1 MSVTGRHDESGAFPR
16 PPSAFRGWIEPGGEH
31 PPEPGRYH
39 LYVSLACPWA
49 HRTVIARRLKGL
61 EEVIS
66 LSLVDPIRDEDGWAF
81 TGGEFTDPVN
91 GFRLL
96 AQAYHA
102 TDPAYTGRISVPVLW
117 DRKLGVIVNNESA
130 DILRMLDAAFGDL
143 ADDTVVLYPP
153 RLREEID
160 AVNARIYETL
170 NNGVYASGFATTQEA
185 YEAAV
190 VPLFETLDW
199 LEERLTGRSR
209 LVGEVTTEADW
220 RLFTTLVRFDAVY
233 HGHFKCNLR
242 RIIDLPALTRY
253 LSELLAHPGIADTVD
268 LDQIKRHYYGTH
280 PSINPTRIVPLGPAN
295 ALPAPWGGEAE
306 DIAA

>member
-1 MSVTGRHDESGAFPR
+1 MAVTSLFDETGAFRR
-16 PPSAFRGWIEPGGEH
+16 PPSAFRAWIEPGGQH
-31 PPEPGRYH
+31 PPESGRYH

-61 EEVIS
+61 EDVIS
-66 LSLVDPIRDEDGWAF
+66 LSLVDPIRDDDGWAF
-81 TGGEFTDPVN
+81 TGGRYTDPVN

-96 AQAYHA
+96 SQAYDA
-102 TDPAYTGRISVPVLW
+102 TDTAYTGRISVPVLW
-117 DRKLGVIVNNESA
+117 DREHGVIVNNESA
-130 DILRMLDAAFGDL
+130 DILRILDVAFGDQA
-143 ADDTVVLYPP
+143 ADGVILCPP
-153 RLREEID
+153 DLRDEID
-160 AVNARIYETL
+160 AVNERVYETL
-170 NNGVYASGFATTQEA
+170 NNGVYASGFARTQEA

-199 LEERLTGRSR
+199 LEERLTDRRR

-242 RIIDLPALTRY
+242 RVVDYQALTRY
-253 LSELLAHPGIADTVD
+253 LSELLAVPGVADTVD

-280 PSINPTRIVPLGPAN
+280 PSINPTRIVPLGPVRP
-295 ALPAPWGGEAE
+295 LPEP
-306 DIAA
+306 AA

>member
-1 MSVTGRHDESGAFPR
+1 MSVTGLRDQTGAFRR
-16 PPSAFRGWIEPGGEH
+16 PPSAFRGWIEPGGQH
-31 PPEPGRYH
+31 PPEVGRYH

-49 HRTVIARRLKGL
+49 HRTIIARWLKGL

-96 AQAYHA
+96 AQAYYA
-102 TDPAYTGRISVPVLW
+102 TDTSYAGRVSVPVLW
-117 DRKLGVIVNNESA
+117 DRERGVIVNNESA
-130 DILRMLDAAFGDL
+130 DILRILDAAFGDL
-143 ADDTVVLYPP
+143 ADDTVVLCPP
-153 RLREEID
+153 ELREEID
-160 AVNARIYETL
+160 AVNERVYETL
-170 NNGVYASGFATTQEA
+170 NNGVYASGFAGTQEA

-199 LEERLTGRSR
+199 LEERLTDRSR

-242 RIIDLPALTRY
+242 RIVDLPALTRY
-253 LSELLAHPGIADTVD
+253 LGELLAEPGIADTVD

-280 PSINPTRIVPLGPAN
+280 PSINPTRIVPLGPADP
-295 ALPAPWGGEAE
+295 LPAPSP
-306 DIAA
+306 

>member
-1 MSVTGRHDESGAFPR
+1 MSVTGLRDDTGAFRR
-16 PPSAFRGWIEPGGEH
+16 PPSAFRGWIEPDGEH
-31 PPEPGRYH
+31 PPEAGRYH

-66 LSLVDPIRDEDGWAF
+66 LSLVDPIRDDDGWAF

-102 TDPAYTGRISVPVLW
+102 TDTAYTGRVSVPVLW
-117 DRKLGVIVNNESA
+117 DCEHGVIVNNESA
-130 DILRMLDAAFGDL
+130 DILRILDSAFGDL

-153 RLREEID
+153 ELREDID
-160 AVNARIYETL
+160 AVNQRVYETL
-170 NNGVYASGFATTQEA
+170 NNGVYASGFAGTQEA

-199 LEERLTGRSR
+199 LEERLTDRSR
-209 LVGEVTTEADW
+209 LVGDVTTEADW

-242 RIIDLPALTRY
+242 RIVDLPALSRY
-253 LSELLAHPGIADTVD
+253 LGELLAEPGIADTVD
-268 LDQIKRHYYGTH
+268 LDQIKRHYYRTH
-280 PSINPTRIVPLGPAN
+280 PSINPTRIVPVGPADP
-295 ALPAPWGGEAE
+295 LPAP
-306 DIAA
+306 